1 MAKISVDINGRKYA
15 LGCNEGEQDRLM
27 RLGQKLDERVKN
39 MATQFGQ
46 IGDLRLFVMAGLTM
60 LDELEEMNKSL
71 DKEVDKR
78 IGNLR
83 KEAASANK
91 SAANAE
97 NKAIKNLL
105 DAAKKIEKLA
115 ATLETLIFFYSFP
128 CLNTNSSPKTL

>member
-1 MAKISVDINGRKYA
+1 
-15 LGCNEGEQDRLM
+15 
-27 RLGQKLDERVKN
+27 
-39 MATQFGQ
+39 
-46 IGDLRLFVMAGLTM
+46 M

-91 SAANAE
+91 LALNIE

-105 DAAKKIEKLA
+105 EAAKKIEKLSES
-115 ATLETLIFFYSFP
+115 LSI
-128 CLNTNSSPKTL
+128 